1 MNLSG
6 IVVDLIQC
14 ENGEIHG
21 HELAGGMPP
30 GPGGAVCRSCEAGF
44 RDRGIHHPLRAEF
57 FHETLTDF
65 EGALVVAHFL
75 ADQENARVST
85 HLPPHGLVQR
95 CPIGEQ
101 HGWSYSSRITWVCK
115 ADGVGK
121 GLSSANLTAEVTTSP
136 TSRSSRMKSVSAPRL
151 LFKIV
156 SFSMRRGSR
165 LR

>member
-1 MNLSG
+1 MDFSG
-6 IVVDLIQC
+6 IVDDLIQC
-14 ENGEIHG
+14 QNAEIHG
-21 HELAGGMPP
+21 HELDDGMQPRH
-30 GPGGAVCRSCEAGF
+30 GGADSQAREAGF

-85 HLPPHGLVQR
+85 HLLPHGLVQR
-95 CPIGEQ
+95 FPIGEQ

-121 GLSSANLTAEVTTSP
+121 ELSSANLTAEVTTSP